1 MAPEAAEVCAPYQ
14 KQATMARTNAGTL
27 APKVPKDARQHGE
40 RHAGFDTGIADKA
53 HECENNKRAQTNGH
67 DEVDEISTEQKQVG
81 GEIAAPQAV
90 YI

>member
-1 MAPEAAEVCAPYQ
+1 MWLFWWKASNPSLRTSRAAMAPEAAEVCAPYQ

-53 HECENNKRAQTNGH
+53 HECENNK
-67 DEVDEISTEQKQVG
+67 
-81 GEIAAPQAV
+81 
-90 YI
+90 